1 MLETGDFRL
10 LQNKYIVKFTGSGEK
25 ETVTLD
31 FIRVSKQQQ
40 FENKQLKLEK
50 QRERMERLQQREAE
64 KSGDFII
71 PDNLKPK
78 ATDSDKVKEQKK
90 KKIKALK
97 YNHRIDLQKKDANA
111 KQNSWLNFNSKG
123 IKKGSGH
130 FKKSQKEESIFKT
143 SESSKVG
150 VTGNN
155 NISK

>member
-1 MLETGDFRL
+1 MRVLINGERVDADEAKVSVFDRGFLFGDAVYDVIATRD
-10 LQNKYIVKFTGSGEK
+10 G
-25 ETVTLD
+25 
-31 FIRVSKQQQ
+31 
-40 FENKQLKLEK
+40 
-50 QRERMERLQQREAE
+50 RLQQREAE

-150 VTGNN
+150 VTGFN